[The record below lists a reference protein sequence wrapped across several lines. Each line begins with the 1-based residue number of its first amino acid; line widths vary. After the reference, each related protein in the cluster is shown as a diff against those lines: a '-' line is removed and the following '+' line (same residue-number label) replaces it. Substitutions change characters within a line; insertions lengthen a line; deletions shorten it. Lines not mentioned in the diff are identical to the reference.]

1 MTPPPADRKRTGRS
15 PTRGRSRSRWLRARA
30 LLAGG
35 LVLGLG
41 SAATLAA
48 WNDSEYAS
56 STVTAST
63 FGIEGSVNEGA
74 WSEHTSADGA
84 AQLEFDPALPL
95 ISPGQSGFLQ
105 FSVRTTA
112 DSTAGGAVT
121 LQAPTLAGSAVLQDA
136 LVYAVRAVP
145 DGSACAAALFDD
157 AEAEVIVPN
166 ETALAATVP
175 ENASELAPGAAN
187 AVDYCVRISMVPGA
201 DNDAQGE
208 TMTATWQF
216 LAESA

>member
-1 MTPPPADRKRTGRS
+1 MPGPTAHRDRPG
-15 PTRGRSRSRWLRARA
+15 RSRWLRLRA

-35 LVLGLG
+35 LVLGVG
-41 SAATLAA
+41 GAVTLAA

-63 FGIEGSVNEGA
+63 FGIEGSVNGAA
-74 WSEHTSADGA
+74 WSEHASADGA

-112 DSTAGGAVT
+112 PSTAGGAVSLQT
-121 LQAPTLAGSAVLQDA
+121 PSLDGSAALQAALQ
-136 LVYAVRAVP
+136 YAVRVLP
-145 DGSACAAALFDD
+145 EGSACDAALFGNGGAD
-157 AEAEVIVPN
+157 VIVPN
-166 ETALAATVP
+166 GTALDATVP
-175 ENASELAPGAAN
+175 ENTSELAPEAGSI
-187 AVDYCVRISMVPGA
+187 VGYCVRISMLA
-201 DNDAQGE
+201 DAGNDAQGQ
-208 TMTATWQF
+208 TVTATWQF

>member
-1 MTPPPADRKRTGRS
+1 MTYSTARRERPG
-15 PTRGRSRSRWLRARA
+15 RSRWLRLRA

-35 LVLGLG
+35 LVLGVG
-41 SAATLAA
+41 GAVTLAA

-63 FGIEGSVNEGA
+63 FGIEGSVNGGA
-74 WSEHTSADGA
+74 WSEHESADGA

-112 DSTAGGAVT
+112 DSTASGAVS
-121 LQAPTLAGSAVLQDA
+121 LQTPTLAGSAALQGA
-136 LVYAVRAVP
+136 LEYAVRVIP
-145 DGSACAAALFDD
+145 DGSTCTDALFQNGG
-157 AEAEVIVPN
+157 AEVVVSN
-166 ETALAATVP
+166 GTALAATVP
-175 ENASELAPGAAN
+175 ENAVELAPQAGSTA
-187 AVDYCVRISMVPGA
+187 DYCVRITMVPEA
-201 DNDAQGE
+201 DNDVQGE

-216 LAESA
+216 LAESV